1 MKISRVYIYLKFKNL
16 FLSLFL
22 NNNLSK
28 KNVSKKLLEM
38 TNKNILNFLV
48 CVEQVLL

>member
-28 KNVSKKLLEM
+28 KCIKKIIRDD
-38 TNKNILNFLV
+38 KQKIY
-48 CVEQVLL
+48 